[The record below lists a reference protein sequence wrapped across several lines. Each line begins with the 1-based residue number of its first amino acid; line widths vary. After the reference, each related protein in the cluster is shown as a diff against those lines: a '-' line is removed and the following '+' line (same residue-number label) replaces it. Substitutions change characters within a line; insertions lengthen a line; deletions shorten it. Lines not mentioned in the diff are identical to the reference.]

1 MVQNGQQVSRL
12 PALAAG
18 NGQIELTTA
27 MLTDGPWCPDD
38 TRPNRFDVDLLR
50 IRRVRVK
57 LRVQVAPASMRGPAG
72 VLFTRGGT
80 ANAGERYVPDQEVS
94 FDVTPR
100 NLNLG
105 R

>member
-1 MVQNGQQVSRL
+1 VSRI
-12 PALAAG
+12 PDLAPG
-18 NGQIELTTA
+18 SVGLVEITPA
-27 MLTDGPWCPDD
+27 MLQDGPWCPGPAA
-38 TRPNRFDVDLLR
+38 PNRFDADMLR
-50 IRRVRVK
+50 VRRVGVAM
-57 LRVQVAPASMRGPAG
+57 RVQVASADLRGPAG

-80 ANAGERYVPDQEVS
+80 SKASARLVPDQEIS